1 MTDRSS
7 ELIHDEVSK
16 QIIGSARTLA
26 TERGKDGFTVRD
38 ILKDLNITNRVFY
51 NRFHNIDEVLDLLY
65 TEMAHKV
72 RESLALKFDEDTDF
86 FERVTAIAAQ
96 TLVLSYDTKK
106 NFSQFVFE
114 SDSASE
120 VNFLWWDEEIK
131 KLIRY
136 GKSNRF
142 IRTELD
148 EEAVSYSI
156 WCFIRGFNAD
166 AMERGISKE
175 NAISRFRYGFGL
187 FLKGMSI

>member
-1 MTDRSS
+1 MTDTSPK
-7 ELIHDEVSK
+7 LIRDEVSE
-16 QIIGSARTLA
+16 QILASARKLA
-26 TERGKDGFTVRD
+26 TEQGKDGFTVRD

-51 NRFHNIDEVLDLLY
+51 NRFHNINEVLNLLY

-72 RESLALKFDEDTDF
+72 RESLALSFDEDTDF
-86 FERVTAIAAQ
+86 FEQVTAIATQ

-114 SDSASE
+114 SDSSSE
-120 VNFLWWDEEIK
+120 VNFQWWDGEIK

-142 IRTELD
+142 IRAELD
-148 EEAVSYSI
+148 EESISYCI

-187 FLKGMSI
+187 FLKGMSV